1 MGNHRIQR
9 VSELVKQQVSEII
22 QGLNL
27 GDCGFVTV
35 TAAEIS
41 PDIKEGRIYISVIGS
56 TEQRDR
62 ALTALRHRHA
72 LVQRELARRVVL
84 RYTPKLQFFLDE
96 TELHAQR
103 IEHLLDEIGHEDPH

>member
-9 VSELVKQQVSEII
+9 VSELIKQQVSEIV

-27 GDCGFVTV
+27 NDCGFITV
-35 TAAEIS
+35 IAAEIS

-72 LVQRELARRVVL
+72 LVQRELAHRVVL
-84 RYTPKLQFFLDE
+84 RYTPHLQFFLDE
-96 TELHAQR
+96 TEVHAQR
-103 IEHLLDEIGHEDPH
+103 IEHLLDEISHEDAH

>member
-1 MGNHRIQR
+1 MSNHRSQR
-9 VSELVKQQVSEII
+9 VSELIKQQVSEIV

-35 TAAEIS
+35 TAAKIS

-62 ALTALRHRHA
+62 ALAALSHRHA
-72 LVQRELARRVVL
+72 LVQQELAHRVVL
-84 RYTPKLQFFLDE
+84 KYTPKLQFFLDE
-96 TELHAQR
+96 TESYAQR

>member
-1 MGNHRIQR
+1 MSDHRMQR
-9 VSELVKQQVSEII
+9 VSELVKQQVSEIV

-35 TAAEIS
+35 TAAKIS

-62 ALTALRHRHA
+62 ALAALA
-72 LVQRELARRVVL
+72 ESVL
-84 RYTPKLQFFLDE
+84 KLQPQPLP
-96 TELHAQR
+96 R
-103 IEHLLDEIGHEDPH
+103 

>member
-1 MGNHRIQR
+1 MSNHRIQR
-9 VSELVKQQVSEII
+9 VSELVKQQVSEIV
-22 QGLNL
+22 QELNL

-41 PDIKEGRIYISVIGS
+41 PDIKDGRIYISVIGS

-62 ALTALRHRHA
+62 ALTALSHKHA
-72 LVQRELARRVVL
+72 LIQRELARRVVL

-96 TELHAQR
+96 TESRAQR